1 MTNFAYDALIEKAK
15 AKLLVDIKLY
25 KLQPLPYRIKH
36 WPEQAIRKYRYNRL
50 LKE

>member
-1 MTNFAYDALIEKAK
+1 MTNFAYDALLEKAK

-25 KLQPLPYRIKH
+25 KLQPLHYKIKH
-36 WPEQAIRKYRYNRL
+36 WPEQSIRRYKYNRL